1 MSGGTIE
8 HINSTAYWD
17 DRFSTGDWSQNRGEA
32 QTRFFGSLAIRLLPS
47 WALHDIKARR
57 RTVVD
62 LGCAEGGGTVALAQA
77 LEGCKV
83 VGVDFA
89 PSAIDRARA
98 LHPGLEF
105 AVGSLESPPAG
116 AEVIF
121 VSNVLEHVQ
130 DPLAALRSL
139 AQHPGLKYLIV
150 LVPLHEVL
158 RHHEHVVTFDYNN
171 FAIRMGPL
179 SLAAFDEVDLR
190 GTPDER
196 FWFGKQAFAVW
207 ANDDVLQASAPT
219 LQSVLGPAQRAQG
232 RLLQAQ
238 EHVRKLEQADR
249 HHLIEIG
256 EARRQLAQAVNELR
270 ALERHAERAP
280 FEPAVASSGPAVQF
294 VPDREA
300 EERARALARRIEE
313 LEGTIKWR
321 WSNWAAL
328 RAQSVGLAPLLKA
341 VRSLDEVGVSG
352 TFARLHR
359 SFRRRLSARRR
370 VSKLEVDPWVS
381 LVPLRAIDVQV
392 VDESYSARPMV
403 PFSVVTTVRNEEAS
417 IVAFLRSLAQQR
429 VLPETVIVVDGG
441 STDETVALV
450 RSFASSAPFRVE
462 VVDEGP
468 CNIAAG
474 RNRGLKLVRDE
485 VVVFLDAGCM
495 LRGDFFSAIVGPFAA
510 HPETDLVGGIYVA
523 APDAPRADVFIP
535 DWKRC
540 DFSTYLPSARAIAVR
555 PFLAR
560 SIGGYPEYLTHTGED
575 TLFDIEYRRVSR
587 HWVINRAAIVEWSG
601 PSDDRAVEKLGRA
614 YCRGD
619 GESGVGDRR
628 FYKWL
633 SEFRRGTL
641 GPVAP
646 TDLASFEGFLEG
658 RERRAMVETDRR
670 RLRGVVVVLDVGQ
683 LTDFGGERRI
693 AHLVTELTRQ
703 RFKVVHVSAL
713 GPDEASARYI
723 DVDQTLLELYHVND
737 FDPADYVRRYRER
750 TVGLLCVGAHDAL
763 VPIATELSR
772 LLPHVALLLD
782 EADDVAA
789 VRARSN
795 ERALRATRA
804 LARARL
810 TALSPE
816 SGRGRVEVIPEGVDL
831 KLYRKALHERRPKAW
846 PHRWKERVVICP
858 VPFEV
863 DDADGLLLRSVARAC
878 PTVGFV
884 CMVTGWRF
892 PELAARWGVVEKNV
906 SGTTWR
912 TPTEL
917 ASWAAHS
924 SAVVLP
930 WALET
935 PTRKTW
941 ASLWAR
947 RAAAIGI
954 PSVARAEFDEIP
966 LTVTATAS
974 SLSRCVQAAVDAPH
988 ASEVA
993 LVETGQRSVHR
1004 MVELFFD
1011 LGRT

>member
-1 MSGGTIE
+1 MSGETTE
-8 HINSTAYWD
+8 HVNSTSYWNE
-17 DRFSTGDWSQNRGEA
+17 RFSTGDWSQNQGEA
-32 QTRFFGSLAIRLLPS
+32 QTRFFASLAVRLLPS
-47 WALHDIKARR
+47 WALHEMKTRQ
-57 RTVVD
+57 RTVID

-89 PSAIDRARA
+89 SSAVNRARA
-98 LHPGLEF
+98 LHPGYDF
-105 AVGSLESPPAG
+105 VVGSLQAPPAG

-130 DPLAALRSL
+130 DPQAALQSLAA
-139 AQHPGLKYLIV
+139 HPGVKYLIV

-171 FAIRMGPL
+171 FAIRMGAL

-190 GTPDER
+190 GTADER
-196 FWFGKQAFAVW
+196 YWFGKQAFAIW
-207 ANDDVLQASAPT
+207 AHDDVVNESAPT
-219 LQSVLGPAQRAQG
+219 LQSVMGPAQRAQG

-238 EHVRKLEQADR
+238 DHVRKLEQADR
-249 HHLIEIG
+249 HHLIEIS
-256 EARRQLAQAVNELR
+256 EARRQLALTVNELR
-270 ALERHAERAP
+270 ALERRVEP
-280 FEPAVASSGPAVQF
+280 PPEPAATSGPSVQF

-300 EERARALARRIEE
+300 EERARVLARRIEE

-321 WSNWAAL
+321 WSNWV
-328 RAQSVGLAPLLKA
+328 AQGAQKVGLEPLLKA
-341 VRSLDEVGVSG
+341 VRSVDEVGVRG
-352 TFARLHR
+352 TVSRLQR
-359 SFRRRLSARRR
+359 SFRRRLVVRQRP
-370 VSKLEVDPWVS
+370 SKLDVDPWVS
-381 LVPLRAIDVQV
+381 LMPLRAIDVQV
-392 VDESYSARPMV
+392 VDESYVAKPMV
-403 PFSVVTTVRNEEAS
+403 PFAVVTTVRNEEAS
-417 IVAFLRSLAQQR
+417 IVAFLRSISQQR
-429 VLPETVIVVDGG
+429 VCPETVIVVDGG

-450 RSFASSAPFRVE
+450 RSFAQSAPFRVE

-474 RNRGLKLVRDE
+474 RNRGLKLVKDE

-495 LRGDFFSAIVGPFAA
+495 LRSDFFSAIVGPFAA

-560 SIGGYPEYLTHTGED
+560 SIGGYPEHLTHTGED

-601 PSDDRAVEKLGRA
+601 PADDRAVEKLGRA

-619 GESGVGDRR
+619 GESGVGERR
-628 FYKWL
+628 FYRWL

-670 RLRGVVVVLDVGQ
+670 RLRGVVLVLDVGQ
-683 LTDFGGERRI
+683 LTDFGGDRRI
-693 AHLVTELTRQ
+693 AQLVTEFTRQ
-703 RFKVVHVSAL
+703 HFKVVHVSAL
-713 GPDEASARYI
+713 GPDEASARYL
-723 DVDQTLLELYHVND
+723 DLDQTLLELYHVND
-737 FDPADYVRRYRER
+737 FDTADFVRRYSDR
-750 TVGLLCVGAHDAL
+750 TVGVLSVGAHDSL
-763 VPIATELSR
+763 TPIAAELSR
-772 LLPHVALLLD
+772 KLPHVALLLD

-789 VRARSN
+789 VRAGGS

-804 LARARL
+804 LAKARL
-810 TALSPE
+810 TGLPQE
-816 SGRGRVEVIPEGVDL
+816 SGPGRVEVIPEGVDL
-831 KLYRKALHERRPKAW
+831 KLYRKDLHERRPKAW
-846 PHRWKERVVICP
+846 PLRWKERVVICP

-863 DDADGLLLRSVARAC
+863 DDADGLLLRSAARAC

-884 CMVTGWRF
+884 CLVSGWRF
-892 PELAARWGVVEKNV
+892 PELAARWGLVERNL

-912 TPTEL
+912 TPNEL
-917 ASWAAHS
+917 ASWAVHS
-924 SAVVLP
+924 AAVALP

-935 PTRKTW
+935 PTRKEW

-947 RAAAIGI
+947 RATAIGI
-954 PSVARAEFDEIP
+954 PTVLRTELAEIP
-966 LTVTATAS
+966 LTVAATAS
-974 SLSRCVQAAVDAPH
+974 SFSRAVQSAVDAPH
-988 ASEVA
+988 SAEVHS
-993 LVETGQRSVHR
+993 VDTRQRSVHR
-1004 MVELFFD
+1004 ILELFFD
-1011 LGRT
+1011 LGR